1 MRKISDIQIML
12 AATAFALVSCVAVL
26 FLVAAQPA
34 HSDSTRQVLAKGVF
48 REYATG
54 ANTIAIEVAPRMP
67 CRIESI
73 SIIVDGEPGGE
84 EVLGGAIL
92 IDGNIALPV
101 YVGGV
106 DIKGK
111 RYGVILPVSNIYM
124 SKTDTL
130 FLTMDNEDELGYV
143 ISVTWS
149 AL

>member
-73 SIIVDGEPGGE
+73 SIAVDGESGE
-84 EVLGGAIL
+84 EVLACAIL
-92 IDGNIALPV
+92 IDGNVALPV
-101 YVGGV
+101 YVGEV
-106 DIKGK
+106 VKDKQ
-111 RYGVILPVSNIYM
+111 YGVILPVSNIYM

-130 FLTMDNEDELGYV
+130 MLSMDNEDELGYV

>member
-73 SIIVDGEPGGE
+73 SIAVDGESGE
-84 EVLGGAIL
+84 EVLAGAIL
-92 IDGNIALPV
+92 IDGNVALPV
-101 YVGGV
+101 YVGEV
-106 DIKGK
+106 DIKDK
-111 RYGVILPVSNIYM
+111 QYGVILPVSNIYM

-130 FLTMDNEDELGYV
+130 MLSMDNEDELGYV